1 MGEQLEIWGYG
12 PDRFRSFMAT
22 VAHPRLNVGE
32 APDSL
37 IGGQGV
43 LDRMVTIP
51 GDSGGPLVRGDR
63 LVGVHWGYRGFDGDP
78 ERAVQA
84 VPSRKLRTWLQAR
97 LDGSVRQRM
106 LGF

>member
-1 MGEQLEIWGYG
+1 
-12 PDRFRSFMAT
+12 MAT
-22 VAHPRLNVGE
+22 VFNPRLVAGE

-37 IGGQGV
+37 IGAQGV
-43 LDRMVTIP
+43 QDRMVTIP

-63 LVGVHWGYRGFDGDP
+63 LVGVHWGYRGIDGDP

-84 VPSRKLRTWLQAR
+84 VPSLRLRSWLQAR
-97 LDGSVRQRM
+97 LDGSVRQPM